1 MDKVSASL
9 CAMIGLRPMHLG
21 GYACACVNTYM
32 CPSEGT
38 WADSRSIR
46 MGVHMSAC
54 VFMYVGGVD

>member
-9 CAMIGLRPMHLG
+9 CAMIGLPPMHLG

-38 WADSRSIR
+38 WTDSKSIR